1 MLLYKE
7 AEEYVEAL
15 LKARK
20 SIVEA
25 VKNARAQQRAERLE
39 FLMRTNTFDPT
50 ADAVTKDLSPLP
62 LVYCCHLGQT
72 FLVYKPEKW
81 LKVMKEA
88 FLLYRQR
95 FPSNAYTTIQHRY
108 IWEWE
113 IRKIIARENIS
124 KMTYQNRRSDFL
136 QGALVLAAQ
145 AGLIEIDANMDILKE
160 RAEVASK
167 KLSEFEKQ
175 E

>member
-1 MLLYKE
+1 MLYKE
-7 AEEYVEAL
+7 AEEYTEAL
-15 LKARK
+15 LFARK
-20 SIVEA
+20 SIVDA
-25 VKNARAQQRAERLE
+25 VKSARAQQRAERLE

-50 ADAVTKDLSPLP
+50 AASAVKDLTPLP

-95 FPSNAYTTIQHRY
+95 FASRAYITIQHRY
-108 IWEWE
+108 IREWG
-113 IRKIIARENIS
+113 IKKILARENIS

-136 QGALVLAAQ
+136 QGAVLLAAQ
-145 AGLIEIDANMDILKE
+145 AGLIEIDANMEILKE
-160 RAEVASK
+160 RAAAASQK
-167 KLSEFEKQ
+167 FVEIEKQ